1 VVSVSQKRIRHLRQ
15 VLMESGLYRL
25 DGEIACKQIL
35 GKAYRDEAT
44 GRYSMTKEDFD
55 SAMRGII
62 ASRNMSVD
70 TQRTLSDML
79 GEIFSAFDHDGTRT
93 VNAVEVACGFTV
105 LCKGKKSDKLE
116 YAFEVLDRDR
126 RGNLAR
132 SDTARYLR
140 SFLTVLLNIVSTNTL
155 DSDYHEDTMTTTS
168 GMRCERTVATMAR
181 AVEAGSSW
189 AAAQAFRNRRGSHDL
204 ICFDEFA
211 EWYTQVGYSNIPWL
225 ELLDLQKWV
234 VTEI

>member
-1 VVSVSQKRIRHLRQ
+1 
-15 VLMESGLYRL
+15 VLIESGLNRL

-35 GKAYRDEAT
+35 GKAYRDKAS
-44 GRYSMTKEDFD
+44 GKYSLRKDDFD
-55 SAMRGII
+55 SAMRGLI

-79 GEIFSAFDHDGTRT
+79 GEIFTSFDHDGTRT

-126 RGNLAR
+126 RGNLSR

-140 SFLTVLLNIVSTNTL
+140 SFLTVLLNIVSTNKL
-155 DSDYHEDTMTTTS
+155 ESDYHEDIMTTT
-168 GMRCERTVATMAR
+168 GGVRCERTMATMAR

-189 AAAQAFRNRRGSHDL
+189 AAAQAFRSQRGSRDL

-211 EWYTQVGYSNIPWL
+211 EWYTHVGYSNIPWL

-234 VTEI
+234 TSEL